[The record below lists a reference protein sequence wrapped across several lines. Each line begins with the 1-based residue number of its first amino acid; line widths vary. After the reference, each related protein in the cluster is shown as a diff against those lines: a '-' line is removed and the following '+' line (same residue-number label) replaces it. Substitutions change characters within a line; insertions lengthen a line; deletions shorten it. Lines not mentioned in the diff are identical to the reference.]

1 VRPAPAAAG
10 QARSATTGFPWGSA
24 LASAAVLAVCV
35 GFPLAVSYA
44 APELRDLLSVSR
56 GRLGLAVGL
65 FYGVTGVASVAAG
78 IATDRWGARAA
89 TGLSMLLVLLGL
101 LVSALD
107 TGFLALVGTSVVA
120 GIGYAFGNAGTSM
133 TLADVVTPAQ
143 RDLGFT
149 IRTAGVP
156 VMLIACSASVPALA
170 HAVGWH
176 AVLLGLMVMTA
187 VVALMALQLGDGR
200 PAAPR
205 TRALR
210 PSAGPLPGGFWWFPV
225 AALLFLTGSNAVMT
239 WPVLYLVEGLHR
251 SAGVAGALVAV
262 CLSVGTLVLL
272 AVGRWGGAWLVRLG
286 TTVLVLGTALCAAG
300 VVVLLLA
307 PELGLA
313 VTVVGLAAAV
323 SGNLLV
329 VTLVQSA
336 VVRVAPAA
344 VGRATGIL
352 LTGYYLG
359 ALVGPAVFG
368 SLADTAG
375 GYRLAW
381 TGSLTALVL
390 SGLAFSQCGRIVP
403 TAPYAVGVEDVPG
416 GAAT

>member
-1 VRPAPAAAG
+1 VGPAPAAAG
-10 QARSATTGFPWGSA
+10 QSTSATSGFPRASA

-44 APELRDLLSVSR
+44 APELRDVLSVSR

-78 IATDRWGARAA
+78 VATDRWGARAA
-89 TGLSMLLVLLGL
+89 TAGSMLLVFLGL
-101 LVSALD
+101 LVSALH
-107 TGFLALVGTSVVA
+107 TSFLALVGTSIVA
-120 GIGYAFGNAGTSM
+120 GVGYALGNAGTS
-133 TLADVVTPAQ
+133 TALADVVTPAQ
-143 RDLGFT
+143 RDLAFT

-170 HAVGWH
+170 HLLGWR
-176 AVLLGLMVMTA
+176 AVLVGLMVITA
-187 VVALMALQLGDGR
+187 AAGLVALRVGGAVSPTRRREVVRPPVGR
-200 PAAPR
+200 
-205 TRALR
+205 L
-210 PSAGPLPGGFWWFPV
+210 PSGFWWFPM
-225 AALLFLTGSNAVMT
+225 ASLLFLTGSNAVMT
-239 WPVLYLVEGLHR
+239 WPVLYLVEGLHL

-262 CLSVGTLVLL
+262 CLLVGTVVLL
-272 AVGRWGGAWLVRLG
+272 AVGRWGGSWLSRLG
-286 TTVLVLGTALCAAG
+286 TSVLVLGTGLCAAG

-307 PELGLA
+307 PELGL
-313 VTVVGLAAAV
+313 VFTVVGLAAAV

-336 VVRVAPAA
+336 VVRVASTA
-344 VGRATGIL
+344 VGRATGVL

-368 SLADTAG
+368 GLADTAG

-381 TGSLTALVL
+381 AGSLAALVL
-390 SGLAFSQCGRIVP
+390 SGLAFVRCGRIVP
-403 TAPYAVGVEDVPG
+403 TRAYAVGSGDSLD